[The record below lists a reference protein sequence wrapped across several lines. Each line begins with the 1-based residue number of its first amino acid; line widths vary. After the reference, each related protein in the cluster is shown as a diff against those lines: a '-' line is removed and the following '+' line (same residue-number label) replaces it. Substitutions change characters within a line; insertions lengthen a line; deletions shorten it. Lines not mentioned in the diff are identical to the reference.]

1 MFPCLSRCPTYQL
14 AVPCSLLLPDHTLA
28 ELRARLAALLGED
41 QTDSGTEE
49 PGLSGELGGGAG
61 ARLNSDPVKP
71 RGSRS
76 AKKSYTG
83 ELYPGPYPYK
93 CSFCEK
99 RFKQVKQTNFPL
111 FRKVFFK
118 YQILL
123 FCQSPSPLIIIHF

>member
-1 MFPCLSRCPTYQL
+1 MLYQVGLLFPSLSHCSTYQL
-14 AVPCSLLLPDHTLA
+14 PVPCSLLLPDHTLA

-49 PGLSGELGGGAG
+49 QEPGVSGEFGVGAG
-61 ARLNSDPVKP
+61 VRLNSDPVKP

-99 RFKQVKQTNFPL
+99 RFKQVK
-111 FRKVFFK
+111 
-118 YQILL
+118 
-123 FCQSPSPLIIIHF
+123 